1 MISRKCRLRS
11 VGLTAYVAI
20 EASDHVVRTLRLRR
34 ETSHLMVSRYR
45 EDNDRRERCWT
56 GASRCRAKAMKI
68 KFTYSVGR
76 GLLRLHD
83 QTVTIEIEGDKL
95 TYDTLHEAEQK
106 FLARFRGE
114 ERENKLIEWKSGPI
128 QGDGQYSEYRAHLPL
143 SE

>member
-1 MISRKCRLRS
+1 
-11 VGLTAYVAI
+11 
-20 EASDHVVRTLRLRR
+20 
-34 ETSHLMVSRYR
+34 
-45 EDNDRRERCWT
+45 
-56 GASRCRAKAMKI
+56 MKI

-76 GLLRLHD
+76 GLLRLRD

-114 ERENKLIEWKSGPI
+114 ERNNKLIEWKSGPI
-128 QGDGQYSEYRAHLPL
+128 QGDVQYSEYRAHLPL

>member
-1 MISRKCRLRS
+1 MSIEVS
-11 VGLTAYVAI
+11 GAI
-20 EASDHVVRTLRLRR
+20 CIASKPSEHVVRTLHLRR
-34 ETSHLMVSRYR
+34 ETSNLMASRYR

-56 GASRCRAKAMKI
+56 GATRFRAKAMEI
-68 KFTYSVGR
+68 KFTYTVGR

-83 QTVTIEIEGDKL
+83 QTVTIEIEGDTL
-95 TYDTLHEAEQK
+95 TYDRLGEAEQK

-128 QGDGQYSEYRAHLPL
+128 EGDGQYSEYRAHLPL